1 MHTVRDIIR
10 NKGKEIWHVSPDT
23 KVIDA
28 LRLMADKNIGAV
40 LVLEDNKVKGIFS
53 ERDYARKVV
62 LRDQSSKDLDVKDIM
77 SSKVIFITPD
87 RNADE
92 CMALMHGKKIRHLPV
107 YENDELQ
114 GVISIGDVVKTV
126 LDSKEFMID
135 QLVQYIKH

>member
-1 MHTVRDIIR
+1 MHTVKDMVR
-10 NKGKEIWHVSPDT
+10 NKGTEIWHVSADT

-62 LRDQSSKDLDVKDIM
+62 LKDQSSKDLAVKDIM
-77 SSKVIFITPD
+77 SSKVIFITSE
-87 RNADE
+87 RTAEE
-92 CMALMHGKKIRHLPV
+92 CMALMYAKKIRHLPV
-107 YENDELQ
+107 YENDELI

>member
-10 NKGKEIWHVSPDT
+10 NKGKEVWHVSPDA

-62 LRDQSSKDLDVKDIM
+62 LKDQSSKNLAVKDIM

-92 CMALMHGKKIRHLPV
+92 CMALMLGKKIRHLPV

-135 QLVQYIKH
+135 QLVEYIKH